1 VSTPGLI
8 PDGTNWVDAYGRPW
22 VSHGDDLLLWA
33 YPEIVLLGDNPQKQS
48 QGSVYSE
55 AGATAS
61 DVTGADLTGS
71 IVIDASAVDMA
82 VPGQYSVSYTVTDSE
97 GYTTVEDR
105 ELLVLDVDRPDVR
118 DIMYDLIEAGLP
130 DGMQVY
136 RTPVEQLKSPA
147 VVIGTMSWTPGRM
160 ANLRDVDWDI
170 DISLLI
176 QRALPSYSTITLE
189 TISKKVAEL
198 LIAANFRVAGFT
210 DEGMSTVGG
219 IDYLSG
225 TLAVTYKERNN

>member
-1 VSTPGLI
+1 M
-8 PDGTNWVDAYGRPW
+8 
-22 VSHGDDLLLWA
+22 LLWA
-33 YPEIVLLGDNPQKQS
+33 HPEIVLLGDNPQKQT
-48 QGSVYSE
+48 QGSAYSE
-55 AGATAS
+55 SGATAS
-61 DVTGADLTGS
+61 DVQGADLTAS
-71 IVIDASAVDMA
+71 IVIDASGVDMA

-97 GYTTVEDR
+97 GYTTEIFR

-118 DIMYDLIEAGLP
+118 DIMYDLIEDGLP

-170 DISLLI
+170 DVSLLI
-176 QRALPSYSTITLE
+176 QRGMPSYSTFSLE

-198 LIAANFRVAGFT
+198 LIAGNFRVVGFT
-210 DEGMSTVGG
+210 DEGMSEVGG
-219 IDYLSG
+219 ISYLSG
-225 TLAVTYKERNN
+225 SLNVVYKERNS